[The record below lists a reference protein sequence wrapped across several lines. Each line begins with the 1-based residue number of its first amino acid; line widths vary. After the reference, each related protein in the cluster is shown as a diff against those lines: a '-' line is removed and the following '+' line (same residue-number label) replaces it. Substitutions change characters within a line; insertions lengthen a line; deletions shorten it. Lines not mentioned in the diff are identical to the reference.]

1 MPIPALIIPLMDE
14 KALRLLWDDDH
25 ISTYPFPYL
34 RGWCPCASCQ
44 GHSGERQFIRVENP
58 QLETISPVGNY
69 ALNLRWSDGHDT
81 GIYTFEFLRTLSDR
95 FAELNENSAER

>member
-34 RGWCPCASCQ
+34 RGWCPCAGCQ
-44 GHSGERQFIRVENP
+44 GHDGGRQFIKVENP
-58 QLETISPVGNY
+58 QLDTIKPVGNY
-69 ALNLRWSDGHDT
+69 ALNLGWSDGHDT
-81 GIYTFEFLRTLSDR
+81 GIYSFEYLRTLSDQV
-95 FAELNENSAER
+95 AEFNAAGAER